1 MTDSVYRYNRSSESS
16 QTARAPRH
24 FIETGAP
31 RPARAL
37 SLVSPATRAKAREV
51 LRELADLAGF
61 EVAGFNRV
69 RDDGFIQ
76 LVETVGT
83 SLSDEELERT
93 AFSLETWHRAVGQT
107 AHWGGWLYTAAEDCP
122 DDIRELLLVADGEP
136 TAIDP
141 DHWDPYNGL
150 DFPIHDDNGTLIGS
164 LSLDLPR
171 DGRVPPPERHHQL
184 NAIGRL
190 AARSMLAL
198 VERETALQRAR
209 IVQATHDA
217 SVRASRAA
225 SVPELVADAIEGITS
240 GIDAD
245 QVTAGWFHP
254 AVVEL
259 RMPSDPALA
268 DQRLAVVNVWHRDTV
283 LRVAESG
290 GGGVHGSRPET
301 LLLPIG
307 DDTTCYGALIVRRG
321 ATRASWTRAEL
332 EGARAIAVELAHAIS
347 AYLVR
352 NRLHDQLD
360 ALRGEIDH
368 HVQVAASVAHDLASP
383 LHAMT
388 NYLDLL
394 EERSLADPALRA
406 RLLSALRAGTTQ
418 VTDVAEQLQVLH
430 GERHDHELH
439 TLDLALLFEEVL
451 HLHQPQAEQSRQVLE
466 ARIDTDHTLTHGNR
480 SDLRRVLVNIT
491 SNALKYTP
499 ADGKIELSLREEGDE
514 LVMQCRDT
522 GIGIAERQLPHVF
535 EEFYRAPDPWARSQP
550 GTGLGL
556 PIVKRLVEELGGTV
570 RLTSALGVGTTVEV
584 RLPRVA

>member
-1 MTDSVYRYNRSSESS
+1 MTDSVYHYNRQAES
-16 QTARAPRH
+16 PRH
-24 FIETGAP
+24 FIEAGAP
-31 RPARAL
+31 RAARAL
-37 SLVSPATRAKAREV
+37 SLVDPITRKKLRDV
-51 LRELADLAGF
+51 LHELTDLTGF
-61 EVAGFNRV
+61 AVAGFNRV
-69 RDDGFIQ
+69 RDDGYIQ

-83 SLSDEELERT
+83 SLSDADLERT
-93 AFSLETWHRAVGQT
+93 ALPLELWHRAVGQT
-107 AHWGGWLYTAAEDCP
+107 AHWGGWLYTAAADCP
-122 DDIRELLLVADGEP
+122 DEIRDFLLIAEGEP
-136 TAIDP
+136 PATDP
-141 DHWDPYNGL
+141 ELWDPYCGL
-150 DFPIHDDNGTLIGS
+150 DFPIHDDNGALVGS
-164 LSLDLPR
+164 LGIDLPR
-171 DGRVPPPERHHQL
+171 DGKVPPPERHHQL
-184 NAIGRL
+184 NAVGRL
-190 AARSMLAL
+190 AARSVLAI
-198 VERETALQRAR
+198 VERDLALQRAR
-209 IVQATHDA
+209 IVQATHNA

-225 SVPELVADAIEGITS
+225 SVPELVADAIEGITN

-254 AVVEL
+254 AVLDL

-283 LRVAESG
+283 LRVVESG
-290 GGGVHGSRPET
+290 GGHQHGASPET

-307 DDTTCYGALIVRRG
+307 DDTACYGALVVRRSS
-321 ATRASWTRAEL
+321 TRASWTRAEL

-383 LHAMT
+383 LHAMA

-430 GERHDHELH
+430 GERHDQEGH
-439 TLDLALLFEEVL
+439 TLDLAPLFDEVL
-451 HLHQPQAEQSRQVLE
+451 HLHQPQAEQGRQLLE
-466 ARIDTDHTLTHGNR
+466 ARIETDHTLTHGNR

-499 ADGKIELSLREEGDE
+499 AEGRIELSLREDGDQ
-514 LVMQCRDT
+514 LVLECRDT

-535 EEFYRAPDPWARSQP
+535 EEFYRAPDPWARSRP

-556 PIVKRLVEELGGTV
+556 PIVKRLVEDLGGSV
-570 RLTSALGVGTTVEV
+570 RLTSALGVGTSVEV